1 MTAYDMRIRYWSSD
15 VCSSDLREDC
25 EIAVKIICGFSQFNI
40 FGEDT
45 GHRHWIV
52 AVKFQRELIES
63 CVDFISDLL
72 QASDRHHVGV
82 SREPALLCHAGDCSA
97 AGCDHKR
104 KLGKQGQ
111 DALTRSNGFRPSKV
125 PVELE

>member
-1 MTAYDMRIRYWSSD
+1 MRISDWSSD
-15 VCSSDLREDC
+15 VCSSDLEREDC
-25 EIAVKIICGFSQFNI
+25 EIAVKIICGFSQFDI

-52 AVKFQRELIES
+52 AENFQLELIES

-82 SREPALLCHAGDCSA
+82 RSEEHTSELQSLMRISYAVFCLKKKNNSNTIVP
-97 AGCDHKR
+97 
-104 KLGKQGQ
+104 
-111 DALTRSNGFRPSKV
+111 LTIN
-125 PVELE
+125 